1 MPKSNT
7 VFDTSYYAY
16 QNAVIGYTNY
26 DYPIIPNKKFDA
38 LCGIL
43 FIEFLNLPKTLD
55 QLNKSIPLIS
65 FKILDKVKLDY
76 ARIKYGI

>member
-7 VFDTSYYAY
+7 DFDTSYYAY
-16 QNAVIGYTNY
+16 QNAVIRYTNY
-26 DYPIIPNKKFDA
+26 NYPIIPNKEFDA

-43 FIEFLNLPKTLD
+43 FVEFSNLPKTLD
-55 QLNKSIPLIS
+55 QLDKSIPLIS

-76 ARIKYGI
+76 ARIKYGF